1 MIGLCILCIG
11 LCMIGIGIDIGI
23 GIGIGIPDLFCCG
36 WWI

>member
-11 LCMIGIGIDIGI
+11 LCMIGIDIGI